1 MAITLEESKVG
12 MADHVDQAV
21 IDEFQRSSIML
32 QRLQF
37 DNSVSPGTGGS
48 TMVYGYTQLKTPST
62 AAFRALNTEY
72 PKSEAKRVE
81 KTAKLK
87 IFGGAFELDRVIINT
102 SGAVDELDFQMKQ
115 KIEAASNLFH
125 ETVINGDSSKN
136 ADEFDG
142 LAKLIKGS
150 STEQTVTDMDL
161 STSALMTSN
170 AQAFLDL
177 LDDWIALLDGK
188 PDALLCNSKML
199 TKMKGIA
206 RRAGYYSRQEDAFGR
221 TIDAW
226 DNIPLLD
233 MGKFYNGTKTQDV
246 IATDSTAGTTDIY
259 AVKFGLDAFHAV
271 SPRGDKIIAT
281 NLPNLKEPGVLKNG
295 DVEMVAAVV
304 LKNSLKAGVLHGV
317 QIAAKGA

>member
-1 MAITLEESKVG
+1 MAITLEEAKVS

-21 IDEFQRSSIML
+21 IDEFQRSSYML
-32 QRLQF
+32 QRLTF
-37 DNSVSPGTGGS
+37 DNAVSPGTGGS
-48 TMVYGYTQLKTPST
+48 TLVYGYTQLKTPST

-72 PKSEAKRVE
+72 TKSEAKRVE

-87 IFGGAFELDRVIINT
+87 IFGGAFDLDRVIIDT
-102 SGAVDELDFQMKQ
+102 SGAVDELNFQMKQ

-125 ETVINGDSSKN
+125 YTVINGDSTKKT
-136 ADEFDG
+136 DEFDG

-161 STSALMTSN
+161 STSALMTTN
-170 AQAFLDL
+170 AQSFLDM
-177 LDDWIALLDGK
+177 LDDFVALIDGK
-188 PDALLCNSKML
+188 PDAFLVNSKML
-199 TKMKGIA
+199 TKIKGIA
-206 RRAGYYSRQEDAFGR
+206 RRTGYYSRLEDAFGR
-221 TIDAW
+221 TVDTW
-226 DNIPLLD
+226 DNIPLVD
-233 MGKFYNGTKTQDV
+233 MGKFYDGSKTVDV
-246 IATDSTAGTTDIY
+246 IGTDSSTGAADIY

-271 SPRGDKIIAT
+271 SPVGNKVIAT
-281 NLPNLKEPGVLKNG
+281 HLPDLKEPGVLKEG

>member
-1 MAITLEESKVG
+1 MAITLEEAKVS

-21 IDEFQRSSIML
+21 IDEFERSSYLL
-32 QRLQF
+32 QRLTF
-37 DNSVSPGTGGS
+37 DNAVSPGTGGS
-48 TMVYGYTQLKTPST
+48 TLVYGYTQLKTPST
-62 AAFRALNTEY
+62 ASFRALNTEY
-72 PKSEAKRVE
+72 TKNEAKRVE

-87 IFGGAFELDRVIINT
+87 IFGGAFDIDRVIIET

-125 ETVINGDSSKN
+125 YTVINGDSAKN

-150 STEQTVTDMDL
+150 STEQTVKDMDI

-170 AQAFLDL
+170 AQSFLDTIDSFL
-177 LDDWIALLDGK
+177 ALLDGK
-188 PDALLCNSKML
+188 PDAIMTNSVML

-206 RRAGYYSRQEDAFGR
+206 RRAGYYSRTEDAFGR
-221 TIDAW
+221 PVDTW
-226 DNIPLLD
+226 DNIPLIDL
-233 MGKFYNGTKTQDV
+233 GKFFNGTKTVDV
-246 IATDSTAGTTDIY
+246 VGTDAAAGTADIY

-271 SPRGDKIIAT
+271 SPVGNKVIAT
-281 NLPNLKEPGVLKNG
+281 HLPDLQKPGVLKEG

-317 QIAAKGA
+317 KIAAGA